1 MNSANISNLNLFDFQ
16 YLMYRPLYWFGTGD
30 KPTVNTSLSLAN
42 LPTVSGRT
50 VTITLKP
57 YMWSNGTQV
66 TAQDV
71 MFWLNMELA
80 EPANYGAYTG
90 FPTNVSDIKVV
101 SPTTLTMVMNQPY
114 SLTWF
119 LYNDLSQVTPMPAAW
134 DRTASGPSS
143 CATTVSDCSAVYKY
157 LDSQAKNMSG
167 YVSSPLWSIVDGP
180 WKLSAFNAD
189 GHVTFVPN
197 KSYSGPVKPKLAA
210 FQEVPF
216 TTDAAEYDVLRSP
229 SSGTKIDF
237 GYLPDQDAPA
247 KPANAAVGANP
258 LSGYTL
264 APVYPWGIDYYALN
278 FQSTVSDH
286 AAIIKQLYF
295 RQVMA
300 YLMNQA
306 AIVQGPLR
314 GYGAVTVGPV
324 AATPPTQWLSATGRQ
339 GDPFPYNPGKAKSLL
354 ASHGWTVVPGGTTTC
369 TNPSLCGPGITS
381 GTALNFR
388 LRVRERRVL
397 GLVGDGPVAVQRG
410 TGRDQAEPGAQ
421 AVRRCDL
428 ASRRQLRGDQSP
440 VQLGHGELGIRL
452 VVLTR
457 LPADRRGAVHVR
469 GGRELRRL
477 LQQDQRRDDQP
488 DAHQLQPAVHVQL
501 AGLPGAPG
509 AGGVPAERRLH
520 PVRDRQQPQG
530 SPAAEPD
537 AVHHPGVLVFRELI
551 DLARRW
557 PQSTRR
563 DDFHMRIFDANWM
576 QIEEYLRRD
585 DRIVL
590 PTGSTEQHGYL
601 SLGTDAILAERVAAE
616 AAEPLGIPVLPVLPF
631 GMAPY
636 FAAFPG
642 SMSLRITTYIEV
654 IRDLLDCLAAQ
665 GFRRIAIVNGHGGN
679 APVTGLLREWLC
691 QPRRERVRVLFHSW
705 YNAPQTAAAASQ
717 FDPDQMH
724 GGWVENFPWTRLPGV
739 DTPAEPRPVV
749 PSDLVGLLGPE
760 QVRAVAPDGVLGG
773 AYARPDEDMQV
784 VWAAGVAEVR
794 ALLENGWA
802 Q

>member
-1 MNSANISNLNLFDFQ
+1 MAATGRAPKNIVVFEPATCRRAVLAWSPEGTLMKSMPVPPGRSRSRVYRRMLAAGVAALALVAAGCSSSSSSSTSSGATAVQGGTATWAEPPSSTPTYIFPYMNSANISNLNLFDFQ

-119 LYNDLSQVTPMPAAW
+119 LYN
-134 DRTASGPSS
+134 
-143 CATTVSDCSAVYKY
+143 
-157 LDSQAKNMSG
+157 
-167 YVSSPLWSIVDGP
+167 
-180 WKLSAFNAD
+180 AD

-229 SSGTKIDF
+229 SSGSQIDF

-306 AIVQGPLR
+306 SIVQGPLR

-369 TNPSLCGPGITS
+369 TNPSLCGPGITN
-381 GTALNFR
+381 GTALNFSF
-388 LRVRERRVL
+388 VFESGVSWVL
-397 GLVGDGPVAVQRG
+397 SEMD
-410 TGRDQAEPGAQ
+410 
-421 AVRRCDL
+421 
-428 ASRRQLRGDQSP
+428 
-440 VQLGHGELGIRL
+440 
-452 VVLTR
+452 
-457 LPADRRGAVHVR
+457 
-469 GGRELRRL
+469 
-477 LQQDQRRDDQP
+477 
-488 DAHQLQPAVHVQL
+488 QLQSSASQVGIKLNLVPKPFADVISQ
-501 AGLPGAPG
+501 
-509 AGGVPAERRLH
+509 AGGNCVVTKVPCNW
-520 PVRDRQQPQG
+520 D
-530 SPAAEPD
+530 
-537 AVHHPGVLVFRELI
+537 
-551 DLARRW
+551 
-557 PQSTRR
+557 
-563 DDFHMRIFDANWM
+563 MANWGFGWSFSPD
-576 QIEEYLRRD
+576 Y
-585 DRIVL
+585 L
-590 PTGSTEQHGYL
+590 PTGEELFMCGAVANSGGYCDKSNDTMIEQTLTSSNLQYMYSWQDYL
-601 SLGTDAILAERVAAE
+601 APQVPVEYQPNAAYTLSE
-616 AAEPLGIPVLPVLPF
+616 IANNLKGVLPQSPTLSITPEYW
-631 GMAPY
+631 Y
-636 FAAFPG
+636 FV
-642 SMSLRITTYIEV
+642 S
-654 IRDLLDCLAAQ
+654 
-665 GFRRIAIVNGHGGN
+665 
-679 APVTGLLREWLC
+679 
-691 QPRRERVRVLFHSW
+691 
-705 YNAPQTAAAASQ
+705 
-717 FDPDQMH
+717 
-724 GGWVENFPWTRLPGV
+724 
-739 DTPAEPRPVV
+739 
-749 PSDLVGLLGPE
+749 
-760 QVRAVAPDGVLGG
+760 
-773 AYARPDEDMQV
+773 
-784 VWAAGVAEVR
+784 
-794 ALLENGWA
+794 
-802 Q
+802 